1 MTNDPREGDLQTTV
15 IEPPTLSSADRPFD
29 AYMNSARS
37 VLSRISFRKIGLF
50 MISLILF
57 ILALTLMKEGA
68 RGLTPLVEGRFA
80 IQSPANAL
88 GFGWLFAYVIMS
100 GSPVA
105 ASALTFFDAGII
117 NQLSAFTMISG
128 SRLGSSFIV
137 LFIGFIYVLRG
148 RNRGTSLSMG
158 LLSFI
163 VTGTIHAGVL
173 VFGYFA
179 LRAGLL
185 NRFQPGQGAVLNAI
199 TDLILDPV
207 VNLAKTYLP
216 DWGLFV
222 GGLVLIMIT
231 FSLFDK
237 CLPEMALKESQ
248 IGRVS
253 RLVYKPAVMFLLGA
267 AITLISMSVS
277 VSLSILVPLSHRGFI
292 RRENVIPYI
301 MGANIT
307 TFIDTLLAA
316 ALLNNPQAVT
326 VVMTQMV
333 GVMLVSLVILLL
345 VFRPYERIVLKL
357 VNRITRSN
365 VSMALFMVTI
375 LVIPLVLMFI
385 G

>member
-1 MTNDPREGDLQTTV
+1 
-15 IEPPTLSSADRPFD
+15 
-29 AYMNSARS
+29 
-37 VLSRISFRKIGLF
+37 
-50 MISLILF
+50 
-57 ILALTLMKEGA
+57 
-68 RGLTPLVEGRFA
+68 
-80 IQSPANAL
+80 
-88 GFGWLFAYVIMS
+88 MS

-105 ASALTFFDAGII
+105 ASSLTFFDAGII
-117 NQLSAFTMISG
+117 DQLSAFTMISG

-158 LLSFI
+158 LLSFM

-185 NRFQPGQGAVLNAI
+185 DRFQPGQGAVLNAV
-199 TDLILDPV
+199 TDLILDPI

-222 GGLVLIMIT
+222 GGLVLIMFT

-333 GVMLVSLVILLL
+333 GVMLVSLIILLL
-345 VFRPYERIVLKL
+345 IFRPYERIVLKL

>member
-1 MTNDPREGDLQTTV
+1 MTNDPRESDLAT
-15 IEPPTLSSADRPFD
+15 SAVDRPDMTPADKPFD
-29 AYMNSARS
+29 TYMKMTRNILA
-37 VLSRISFRKIGLF
+37 RISFQKIGLF

-80 IQSPANAL
+80 IQTPANAL

-105 ASALTFFDAGII
+105 ASSLTFFDAGII
-117 NQLSAFTMISG
+117 NQLSSFTMISG

-158 LLSFI
+158 LLSFM

-173 VFGYFA
+173 IFGYFA
-179 LRAGLL
+179 LSAGLL
-185 NRFQPGQGAVLNAI
+185 NRFQPGQGAALNAI
-199 TDLILDPV
+199 TDLILDPF

-216 DWGLFV
+216 DWGLFIA
-222 GGLVLIMIT
+222 GLVLIMIT

-333 GVMLVSLVILLL
+333 GVMLVSMIVLLL
-345 VFRPYERIVLKL
+345 IFRPYERVMLKL
-357 VNRITRSN
+357 VDRITLSN
-365 VSMALFMVTI
+365 ANMAVFMVTI
-375 LVIPLVLMFI
+375 LVIPLVLMFL

>member
-1 MTNDPREGDLQTTV
+1 MANDSRESDLRTSLAET
-15 IEPPTLSSADRPFD
+15 PNLTPATGPYD
-29 AYMNSARS
+29 AYMKSARS
-37 VLSRISFRKIGLF
+37 FLSRLSFQKIGLF
-50 MISLILF
+50 MVSLILF

-80 IQSPANAL
+80 INSPANAL

-105 ASALTFFDAGII
+105 ASSLTFYDAGII
-117 NQLSAFTMISG
+117 NQLNAFTMISG

-158 LLSFI
+158 LLSFA

-179 LRAGLL
+179 LRYGLL
-185 NRFQPGQGAVLNAI
+185 DRFQPGQGAALTAV
-199 TDLILDPV
+199 TDLILDPM

-222 GGLVLIMIT
+222 VGLVLIMVT

-237 CLPEMALKESQ
+237 CLPEMTLKESQ

-316 ALLNNPQAVT
+316 ALLNNPGAVT

-333 GVMLVSLVILLL
+333 GVMLVSLLIMLLI
-345 VFRPYERIVLKL
+345 FRPYERIILKG

-375 LVIPLVLMFI
+375 FVVPLLLLFL

>member
-1 MTNDPREGDLQTTV
+1 MTNDPREGELRTQAVEAPD
-15 IEPPTLSSADRPFD
+15 LSSMDGPFES
-29 AYMNSARS
+29 YTRTVRS
-37 VLSRISFRKIGLF
+37 FLSRISFSKIGLF
-50 MISLILF
+50 MVSLILF

-80 IQSPANAL
+80 IQTPANAL
-88 GFGWLFAYVIMS
+88 GFGWLFAYIIMS

-173 VFGYFA
+173 VFGYFS

-185 NRFQPGQGAVLNAI
+185 DRFQPGQGAVLNAI
-199 TDLILDPV
+199 TDLLLDPV
-207 VNLAKTYLP
+207 VALAKTYLP
-216 DWGLFV
+216 DWGLFIV
-222 GGLVLIMIT
+222 GLVLIMVT

-307 TFIDTLLAA
+307 TFIDTLLAS
-316 ALLNNPQAVT
+316 ALLNNPAAVT

-345 VFRPYERIVLKL
+345 LFRPYERVALKL

-375 LVIPLVLMFI
+375 LVIPLLLMFF